1 MEEQKN
7 KSTISSLQ
15 SKVDNL
21 RNASEEKEETIR
33 ALNESLMAKMKEHC
47 ENMNMKFR
55 YIFSSLKKMKK
66 IL

>member
-1 MEEQKN
+1 MHGLLLSKALIAQQYMEEQKN

-33 ALNESLMAKMKEHC
+33 ELNESLNKA
-47 ENMNMKFR
+47 R
-55 YIFSSLKKMKK
+55 V
-66 IL
+66 